1 MSLVFERVDESK
13 AQIHAMIVGVG
24 DYPYLS
30 GGRLFDDVGVV
41 GSIANSRL
49 GSPPISARELAS
61 WMIRNLGPSAA
72 PRTSPTL
79 GSLELLISP
88 TEDYLPPSATA
99 PIAVETAKLKNI
111 RDAFRRW
118 SQRCDKSKDNVALFY
133 FCGHGL
139 EHGLTLLLAEDF
151 GADADCPWENCIDF
165 TTTWYGMA
173 DCKAAT
179 QCYFLD
185 ACRSTPIELLKGN
198 ASHSTAL
205 KTTQTLKSPKRN
217 APIFQSAILGQE
229 AEAKTNAASH
239 FAKALIQSFES
250 VGAANYDGQKWY
262 VSTGSLG
269 LALQFLMERTK
280 LRGGEAGVCA
290 VGEGESAF
298 FGLPDLNLPPTPS
311 R

>member
-1 MSLVFERVDESK
+1 MSLVFDRVDESK

-72 PRTSPTL
+72 PRTKSSKTPPL
-79 GSLELLISP
+79 GSLELLISQFP
-88 TEDYLPPSATA
+88 TEDYLPPAATA

-111 RDAFRRW
+111 RDAFKRW

-198 ASHSTAL
+198 ASKSTAL

-217 APIFQSAILGQE
+217 APIFKSAVLGQE
-229 AEAKTNAASH
+229 AEAKTNAASP

-250 VGAANYDGQKWY
+250 VGAANYDGEKWY
-262 VSTGSLG
+262 VSTGSLSV
-269 LALQFLMERTK
+269 ALQFLMERTK

-290 VGEGESAF
+290 VGGESTFSAP
-298 FGLPDLNLPPTPS
+298 LH
-311 R
+311 